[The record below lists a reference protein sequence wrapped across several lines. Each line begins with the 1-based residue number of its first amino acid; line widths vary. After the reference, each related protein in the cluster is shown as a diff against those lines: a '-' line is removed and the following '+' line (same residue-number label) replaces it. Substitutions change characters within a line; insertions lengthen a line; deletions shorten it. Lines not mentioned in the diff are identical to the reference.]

1 MNNVNATDAT
11 ELASIDDEML
21 DGVSGGG
28 LIGGVIHGAIKTVN
42 TVVGAAEGLIENG
55 VTITIPGL
63 SSLFGG

>member
-1 MNNVNATDAT
+1 MNNVNATDTT

-28 LIGGVIHGAIKTVN
+28 LIGGVIHGAVKTVK

-55 VTITIPGL
+55 VTIKIPGL
-63 SSLFGG
+63 SSIFGG